1 MRKRLGMLVAIMVM
15 VLSLSGCQKTDK
27 IEQVQEQNAQLVVE
41 EAVIEEPVKNPVTIA
56 FTGDVLFSDGVLSAY
71 DNGGLT
77 GILDQNLID
86 ELNQADITVIN
97 NEFPFSERGTQAE
110 DKQYTFRVSP
120 DRVHILQ
127 EMGVDIAS
135 LANNHS
141 LDFGI
146 EAMLDS
152 IDTLSGAG
160 IVPLGAGKNST
171 EAKQI
176 AYLEREGRIFAFL
189 GASRVIPVADWTAG
203 KNPGLLTT
211 YDPTMLLEQ
220 ILEAESKADYVIV
233 YVHWGLERESY
244 PEDYQRTLGQMYIDA
259 GADLVVG
266 SHSHCLQGIEY
277 YNDVPIVYSLG
288 NFVFGSQIPTTALL
302 KVSFEEGEE
311 PVLSVVPATGVDFYT
326 YTITE
331 ESDLKEFYSFYEEIS
346 FGVGFED
353 GVVVRKE

>member
-1 MRKRLGMLVAIMVM
+1 MRKPMVILLCLSVSMGLVFT
-15 VLSLSGCQKTDK
+15 GCQGKDK
-27 IEQVQEQNAQLVVE
+27 KAKEQNAQVVVE
-41 EAVIEEPVKNPVTIA
+41 EPVIEEPVVNPVTIA
-56 FTGDVLFSDGVLSAY
+56 FTGDVLFSDGVLNAY
-71 DNGGLT
+71 DNDGLT
-77 GILDQNLID
+77 GILDENLID
-86 ELNQADITVIN
+86 ELNRADITVIN

-152 IDTLSGAG
+152 IDTLAGAG
-160 IVPLGAGKNST
+160 IVPLGVGKNST

-176 AYLEREGRIFAFL
+176 AYMEREGKIFAFL
-189 GASRVIPVADWTAG
+189 AASRVIPVAEWTAG

-220 ILEAESKADYVIV
+220 ITEAEAKADYVIV
-233 YVHWGLERESY
+233 YVHWGLERENY
-244 PEDYQRTLGQMYIDA
+244 PEDYQRDLGQMYIDA

-277 YNDVPIVYSLG
+277 YNNVPIVYSLG
-288 NFVFGSQIPTTALL
+288 NFVFGSQIPTTVLL
-302 KVSFEEGEE
+302 KATFEEGKE
-311 PVLSVVPATGVDFYT
+311 PVLSVVPATGENFYT
-326 YTITE
+326 STITE
-331 ESDLKEFYSFYEEIS
+331 EDKLAEFYDFYEEIS

-353 GVVVRKE
+353 GVVVRR

>member
-1 MRKRLGMLVAIMVM
+1 MRKRMTFFLCSLVVIG
-15 VLSLSGCQKTDK
+15 LTLTGCQGTEKNV
-27 IEQVQEQNAQLVVE
+27 EEQNAQVVVKE
-41 EAVIEEPVKNPVTIA
+41 SVIEEPVVNPVTIA
-56 FTGDVLFSDGVLSAY
+56 FTGDVLFSDGVLNAY
-71 DNGGLT
+71 DNAGLT

-86 ELNQADITVIN
+86 ELNHADITVIN

-152 IDTLSGAG
+152 MDTLSGAG

-176 AYLEREGRIFAFL
+176 AYLEREGKIFAFL
-189 GASRVIPVADWTAG
+189 AASRVIPVAEWTAG
-203 KNPGLLTT
+203 KNPGLFTT

-220 ILEAESKADYVIV
+220 IAEAETKADHVIV
-233 YVHWGLERESY
+233 YVHWGVERENY
-244 PEDYQRTLGQMYIDA
+244 PEDYQRNLGQMYIDA

-277 YNDVPIVYSLG
+277 YKDVPIVYSLG

-302 KVSFEEGEE
+302 KVTFEEGRE
-311 PVLSVVPATGVDFYT
+311 PVLSVVPATGVNFYT
-326 YTITE
+326 STITE
-331 ESDLKEFYSFYEEIS
+331 EGALKSFYDFYEEIS
-346 FGVGFED
+346 FGVGFAN
-353 GVVVRKE
+353 GVVLRME